1 MKLVCIYIFN
11 FDKMSLQIVFLL
23 LLQHSF
29 VNFVDHIFGYTAP
42 VSQKIR
48 LTKNTQNKTNNDSE
62 KTKRIIITNNAIMTK
77 REKIKNENNIKK
89 KKKENKQKQNT

>member
-11 FDKMSLQIVFLL
+11 FDKMSLQIAFLL

-42 VSQKIR
+42 S
-48 LTKNTQNKTNNDSE
+48 
-62 KTKRIIITNNAIMTK
+62 IT
-77 REKIKNENNIKK
+77 
-89 KKKENKQKQNT
+89 ENKANKEYPEQDKQ